1 MNRREWMEY
10 IAGTYGAEAEYPW
23 ADDDT
28 SAVFR
33 HRENRKWFALV
44 MQVRRDKLGLAG
56 EGMLDVMNVKC
67 DPMLAATLWGGVRLF
82 QGVSHEQDALAD
94 RRFGRQCG
102 RADGKIGARD
112 EFRPHGAQAA
122 PRRIGSLRR
131 TNRPAADKAGLADV
145 PQALDFFYL
154 YL

>member
-1 MNRREWMEY
+1 MDRADWFEY
-10 IAGTYGAEAEYPW
+10 IGRTYGAKPEYPW

-67 DPMLAATLWGGVRLF
+67 DPMLAATLWGECGFFKAYHMNKTHWLTVALD
-82 QGVSHEQDALAD
+82 GSADEQTAKSALAMS
-94 RRFGRQCG
+94 F
-102 RADGKIGARD
+102 ALTAPKARK
-112 EFRPHGAQAA
+112 
-122 PRRIGSLRR
+122 R
-131 TNRPAADKAGLADV
+131 TV
-145 PQALDFFYL
+145 F
-154 YL
+154 